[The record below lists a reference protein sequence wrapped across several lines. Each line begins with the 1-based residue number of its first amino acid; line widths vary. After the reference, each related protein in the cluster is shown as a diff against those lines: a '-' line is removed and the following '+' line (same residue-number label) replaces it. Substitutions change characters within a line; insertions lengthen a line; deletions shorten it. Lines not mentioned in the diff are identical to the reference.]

1 MADHDLNPMPPT
13 TRERYE
19 SPRVLEDLP
28 LESFSLA
35 CDPGKADFQCE
46 LAGGV
51 VQS

>member
-1 MADHDLNPMPPT
+1 MSDHDLTSTAPPT
-13 TRERYE
+13 RARHE

-46 LAGGV
+46 AEGGV

>member
-1 MADHDLNPMPPT
+1 MSDHNPMNPSTP

-35 CDPGKADFQCE
+35 CDPGKNEGQCD
-46 LAGGV
+46 LDGFPI
-51 VQS
+51 ST